1 MQEDY
6 TPDLI
11 SLSDDEGNEY
21 NFEVLDAIET
31 DDARYVALTPVF
43 DDPEDQVNDDGSLI
57 IMKEVE
63 EPDGELYYVEIEDD
77 EEYET
82 VGDAFIARLQDYYE
96 IDEVGV

>member
-1 MQEDY
+1 M
-6 TPDLI
+6 
-11 SLSDDEGNEY
+11 
-21 NFEVLDAIET
+21 LDAIET

-96 IDEVGV
+96 IDEV

>member
-43 DDPEDQVNDDGSLI
+43 DDPED
-57 IMKEVE
+57 
-63 EPDGELYYVEIEDD
+63 
-77 EEYET
+77 ET

-96 IDEVGV
+96 IDEV